1 MNRAIESAAYR
12 SSENKTMPVGI
23 DWTPASSNAD
33 AFEDEYIRIQDH
45 GGPESRYKDAS
56 KYNYNKIQSPGE
68 GVYMKRHNGQQY

>member
-23 DWTPASSNAD
+23 DWTPAASQAD
-33 AFEDEYIRIQDH
+33 AFEDECIRIQDH

-56 KYNYNKIQSPGE
+56 NYN
-68 GVYMKRHNGQQY
+68 